1 MNKFIANTFG
11 TILAIWHLVVIA
23 FLSYI
28 LYLWFNDTA
37 FAPFEPYWL
46 TREYYPYAVVGLFF
60 LHVLIS
66 GFFSVIVSIHEQ
78 IDTIRKATTE
88 ASVGKLEVNKPSE
101 SDNAN

>member
-1 MNKFIANTFG
+1 MNKFIADTFG

-23 FLSYI
+23 SLGYI
-28 LYLWFNDTA
+28 LYLWFTDSA

-46 TREYYPYAVVGLFF
+46 TRDYYPYAVVGLFF

-88 ASVGKLEVNKPSE
+88 ASVRKLEVNKPSE
-101 SDNAN
+101 SGNTN